1 MNKKLSYFF
10 KMYAVISV
18 ISILFTSVILLVTLN
33 RFWQYEAFYY
43 DHGIYDMAI
52 WRVSRFQA
60 PIIEH
65 LDVPGKWIFA
75 DHFHPSIFLLTPLY
89 WLTDRQE
96 ILLIAQA
103 ILIGMSVFF
112 AYLISEKLI
121 KSVYMRFALLTAYVG
136 FIGFQNALI
145 ANFHDVTF
153 MVFPLL
159 VTYWAAIKKK
169 WGIYWIFLIITLGSR
184 EMASVVIFFL
194 GFSFLFKDKITKKN
208 GIITMIFSLLYGIL
222 AIKVIIPYFSGGQ
235 YLYQPNYPQNLIEA
249 FKSLFFPW
257 IKLKTILV
265 SFLTF
270 GFLPLLYP
278 PLYLAILQDY
288 VIRFVLNSGSARWDL
303 GLHYNVTLT
312 PLLFIAAVEA
322 VSRLEK
328 FRLSKFFF
336 KFYSVSIIVVVLILH
351 QLLHGPFGLVYNPEF
366 YRHTKRQKF
375 MDDFINKIPLQGK
388 IMVPNNIAVRLT
400 HYDVIL
406 PRGNYVDYAPE
417 TIVIDL
423 RDGQNANNFWP
434 LSEEIIRDLRTRL
447 TQDKNYK
454 DIYNDPN
461 RSIFVKINNL
471 YD

>member
-1 MNKKLSYFF
+1 MNKNIVNFLKKYWL
-10 KMYAVISV
+10 VIL
-18 ISILFTSVILLVTLN
+18 IAIFYTTIILLVTLN

-52 WRVSRFQA
+52 WKASRFQA

-65 LDVPGKWIFA
+65 LDVGGKWIFA

-96 ILLIAQA
+96 ILLVAQA

-121 KSVYMRFALLTAYVG
+121 KSVYMRFALLAAFMG

-169 WGIYWIFLIITLGSR
+169 WAIYWIFLIITLGSR
-184 EMASVVIFFL
+184 EIISVVVFFL
-194 GFSFLFKDKITKKN
+194 GFSFLFKDKITKRY
-208 GIITMIFSLLYGIL
+208 GIATMIFSLLYGIF

-235 YLYQPNYPQNLIEA
+235 YLYQPNYPQTFVEA

-257 IKLKTILV
+257 IKLKTIFV

-278 PLYLAILQDY
+278 PLYLAIFQDY
-288 VIRFVLNSGSARWDL
+288 VIRFVFNNGSARWDL

-312 PLLFIAAVEA
+312 PLFFIAAVEA

-328 FRLSKFFF
+328 CRLGRFFF
-336 KFYSVSIIVVVLILH
+336 KFYSASIIVVVLVLH
-351 QLLHGPFGLVYNPEF
+351 QLLHGPFGLFYNPEF
-366 YRHTKRQKF
+366 YRHTDRQKF
-375 MDDFINKIPLQGK
+375 MDDFVSKIPLQGK
-388 IMVPNNIAVRLT
+388 IMAPNNIAVRLT
-400 HYDVIL
+400 HYNVL
-406 PRGNYVDYAPE
+406 LLRGNYELYNPDVV
-417 TIVIDL
+417 VIDL
-423 RDGQNANNFWP
+423 RDGQNANNYWP
-434 LSEEIIRDLRTRL
+434 LQEESVKGMVDRL
-447 TQDKNYK
+447 KNDQNYH
-454 DIYNDPN
+454 DIFNGYN
-461 RSIFVKINNL
+461 RYIFTKK
-471 YD
+471 